1 MAPAK
6 TQIAAGILVLW
17 MGVVAA
23 IMILAR
29 TINIEIFFV
38 LWVIGFLIITEF
50 IVVTTLRP
58 RSARYQRLI
67 GIAGVGIF
75 ALIIIMKIVEIIAA

>member
-6 TQIAAGILVLW
+6 TQTAALILTVW
-17 MGVVAA
+17 MGIVAA
-23 IMILAR
+23 VMILAR

-38 LWVIGFLIITEF
+38 LWLIGFLIITEF

-58 RSARYQRLI
+58 KSARRQRVI
-67 GIAGVGIF
+67 GIIGVGIF
-75 ALIIIMKIVEIIAA
+75 AVIIIMKIVEIIAA

>member
-6 TQIAAGILVLW
+6 TQTAAFLLTVW
-17 MGVVAA
+17 MGTVAA

-38 LWVIGFLIITEF
+38 LWLIGFLIITEF

-58 RSARYQRLI
+58 KST
-67 GIAGVGIF
+67 G
-75 ALIIIMKIVEIIAA
+75 IIIGDNLGSDNSC

>member
-6 TQIAAGILVLW
+6 TQTAALLLLAW
-17 MGVVAA
+17 MGTVAA

-38 LWVIGFLIITEF
+38 LWLIGFLIITEF
-50 IVVTTLRP
+50 FVVTTLRP
-58 RSARYQRLI
+58 KSARWQRLI

-75 ALIIIMKIVEIIAA
+75 AFIIIIKIVEIIAK

>member
-6 TQIAAGILVLW
+6 TQIAAALLIGW
-17 MGVVAA
+17 MGTVSA

-38 LWVIGFLIITEF
+38 LWLIGWLIITEF
-50 IVVTTLRP
+50 LVVTTLRP
-58 RSARYQRLI
+58 KSARWQRLI

-75 ALIIIMKIVEIIAA
+75 AVIIIMKIVEIIAK

>member
-6 TQIAAGILVLW
+6 TQIAAALLIGW
-17 MGVVAA
+17 MGTVAA

-38 LWVIGFLIITEF
+38 LWLIGFLIIIEF
-50 IVVTTLRP
+50 LVVTTLRP
-58 RSARYQRLI
+58 KSARWQRLI
-67 GIAGVGIF
+67 GITGVGIF
-75 ALIIIMKIVEIIAA
+75 AFIIIMKIVEIIAK

>member
-1 MAPAK
+1 MAPSK
-6 TQIAAGILVLW
+6 TLIAASLLLAW
-17 MGVVAA
+17 MGTVAS

-38 LWVIGFLIITEF
+38 LWLIGFLIITEF
-50 IVVTTLRP
+50 FVVTTLRP
-58 RSARYQRLI
+58 KSARWQRLI

-75 ALIIIMKIVEIIAA
+75 AFIIIIKIVEIIAK

>member
-6 TQIAAGILVLW
+6 TQTAALILTAW
-17 MGVVAA
+17 MGTVAA

-38 LWVIGFLIITEF
+38 LWLIGFLIITEF

-58 RSARYQRLI
+58 KSARRQRVI

-75 ALIIIMKIVEIIAA
+75 AVIIIMKIVEIIAK

>member
-1 MAPAK
+1 MAPSK
-6 TQIAAGILVLW
+6 TLIAASLLLAW
-17 MGVVAA
+17 MGAVAS

-38 LWVIGFLIITEF
+38 LWLIGFLIINEF
-50 IVVTTLRP
+50 FVVTTLRP
-58 RSARYQRLI
+58 KSARWQRLI

-75 ALIIIMKIVEIIAA
+75 AFIIIIKILEIIAK

>member
-1 MAPAK
+1 MAPTK

-17 MGVVAA
+17 MGIIAA
-23 IMILAR
+23 VMILAR

-50 IVVTTLRP
+50 ITVTTLRP
-58 RSARYQRLI
+58 RSARFQRLI